1 MIYIYIYIYIYICAH
16 VCIDVCRHTHRYAYI
31 YQGART
37 VCGLIRLGT
46 RRLISMRIR
55 PARVRGADP
64 REPGVFVFA
73 RVVGGEHVQALS
85 LPALCGGTQR
95 VSL

>member
-1 MIYIYIYIYIYICAH
+1 MHIRQDR
-16 VCIDVCRHTHRYAYI
+16 VRTDPSTHTHTYVYVTCACTY
-31 YQGART
+31 ART
-37 VCGLIRLGT
+37 VCGLIRLRT
-46 RRLISMRIR
+46 RRLIRMRIR